1 MSTDERVARIK
12 ELDRLYVLAKSTGL
26 AIDWQRYVDA
36 RRHYERSAAA

>member
-1 MSTDERVARIK
+1 MTTDERVARIK
-12 ELDRLYVLAKSTGL
+12 DLDRLYVRAKATGQ